1 VAYFNYSGEQINDEE
16 LLESLPED
24 VEEIET
30 VFEVKGEDDLWKG
43 VFILICC
50 SDQAAMDL
58 SKKEV
63 ICFNKHNLET
73 ELLSSMLVKKRFSM
87 KVKNFKDDP
96 AFKDKDND
104 RRLVLPS
111 SKLSNDAAEALEQ
124 HIRETRTGVQA
135 WHKTVCNLHIVTF
148 NDTASA
154 SGALQVK
161 EEDRGLVEK
170 PEQLMLLV
178 EYMEA
183 WQRAL
188 DRQKEREEAEDQ
200 DEVEEEVVQSEDEGK
215 SKDEEMEVESE
226 KEEKNGYENGHESN
240 TGSQKNIEN
249 NHNSEMFKCF
259 AFCKGFTDEDCDV
272 EEYFDENHENVEQ
285 VWQRGEGT
293 GCEVYVKF
301 KDLVSVERFLTLNYV
316 RYRSRPITVSAV
328 KEQEGLAE
336 YLAC

>member
-1 VAYFNYSGEQINDEE
+1 
-16 LLESLPED
+16 
-24 VEEIET
+24 
-30 VFEVKGEDDLWKG
+30 
-43 VFILICC
+43 
-50 SDQAAMDL
+50 L

-63 ICFNKHNLET
+63 IRFNKHNLET

-87 KVKNFKDDP
+87 KAKNFKDDP

-111 SKLSNDAAEALEQ
+111 SKLSNDAAEALEK

-135 WHKTVCNLHIVTF
+135 WHNTVCNLHIVTF
-148 NDTASA
+148 SDTASA
-154 SGALQVK
+154 FGALQVK

-170 PEQLMLLV
+170 PEQLMLLP

-188 DRQKEREEAEDQ
+188 DRQKEREEAAVKEAED
-200 DEVEEEVVQSEDEGK
+200 DVEEEEVEEDVSSQDESK
-215 SKDEEMEVESE
+215 SKDEKMEVESD
-226 KEEKNGYENGHESN
+226 EEPKNGVESSNGHESN
-240 TGSQKNIEN
+240 SAQGNIEN
-249 NHNSEMFKCF
+249 GHTEMFKCF

-272 EEYFDENHENVEQ
+272 EEYFEENHENVEQ
-285 VWQRGEGT
+285 VWQRGKGE

-301 KDLVSVERFLTLNYV
+301 KDAASVQRFLTLNYV
-316 RYRSRPITVSAV
+316 RYRARPITVSSV
-328 KEQEGLAE
+328 KEEGGLAE

>member
-1 VAYFNYSGEQINDEE
+1 MAYFNYSGEQINDEE

-43 VFILICC
+43 AFILICC

-111 SKLSNDAAEALEQ
+111 SKLSNDAAEALEK
-124 HIRETRTGVQA
+124 HIRETRTGISRNLVIGENFVSGVQA

-154 SGALQVK
+154 SGALKV
-161 EEDRGLVEK
+161 DIL
-170 PEQLMLLV
+170 
-178 EYMEA
+178 
-183 WQRAL
+183 
-188 DRQKEREEAEDQ
+188 
-200 DEVEEEVVQSEDEGK
+200 
-215 SKDEEMEVESE
+215 
-226 KEEKNGYENGHESN
+226 
-240 TGSQKNIEN
+240 
-249 NHNSEMFKCF
+249 
-259 AFCKGFTDEDCDV
+259 
-272 EEYFDENHENVEQ
+272 
-285 VWQRGEGT
+285 
-293 GCEVYVKF
+293 
-301 KDLVSVERFLTLNYV
+301 
-316 RYRSRPITVSAV
+316 
-328 KEQEGLAE
+328 
-336 YLAC
+336 

>member
-1 VAYFNYSGEQINDEE
+1 
-16 LLESLPED
+16 
-24 VEEIET
+24 
-30 VFEVKGEDDLWKG
+30 VFEVKGEDDLWEG
-43 VFILICC
+43 AFILICC

-58 SKKEV
+58 SKKDV

-111 SKLSNDAAEALEQ
+111 SKLSNDAAEALEK
-124 HIRETRTGVQA
+124 HIRETRTGVKA

-154 SGALQVK
+154 SGALQVM

-188 DRQKEREEAEDQ
+188 DRQKEREEAAVKEAEDQ
-200 DEVEEEVVQSEDEGK
+200 DEVEEGVVQSEDEGK
-215 SKDEEMEVESE
+215 PKEKERKRAEEKEKEDEEARKVEEIRKAEEKKE
-226 KEEKNGYENGHESN
+226 KEEKRKAELRAKEEKNRTRDQRKARKKETGIERERRKKETGGAGDSRGKEES
-240 TGSQKNIEN
+240 
-249 NHNSEMFKCF
+249 
-259 AFCKGFTDEDCDV
+259 
-272 EEYFDENHENVEQ
+272 
-285 VWQRGEGT
+285 
-293 GCEVYVKF
+293 
-301 KDLVSVERFLTLNYV
+301 
-316 RYRSRPITVSAV
+316 
-328 KEQEGLAE
+328 
-336 YLAC
+336 